1 MTLSDISA
9 ISIALPTITGLVTFN
24 RQNKTLKKLSVFIFI
39 TAIFESLASY
49 YVESGWNNMFF
60 FHFYSYFEVIGF
72 AFIFWDLVS
81 KIMKRVL
88 VVLVSIFL
96 IFSVLNI
103 TLWESLIEFN
113 ANQRYVGGVLILIM
127 TLLYFNKIF
136 IDAKIQKIEE
146 DHYFWL
152 SSILLIYTA
161 GTLFLFILGKQV
173 HTEDNYM
180 YWDLHSVLNIL
191 LNIGFTITLW
201 MGTRKLR

>member
-1 MTLSDISA
+1 
-9 ISIALPTITGLVTFN
+9 
-24 RQNKTLKKLSVFIFI
+24 
-39 TAIFESLASY
+39 
-49 YVESGWNNMFF
+49 MFF